1 MAARR
6 WVIQAPIGRPITMNK
21 HRTLHHLERAKVDAE
36 IRAYWFTMALKA
48 RLPRLERIRI
58 EVTPLHK
65 NNASPQDVA
74 ACAPYEKAA
83 RDGLVDA
90 RVIDDDS
97 GVYVACCSFFPPRV
111 CGVDGIELVVID
123 ASGETP

>member
-1 MAARR
+1 MTARR
-6 WVIQAPIGRPITMNK
+6 WTLTMTGGRPMTMNE
-21 HRTLHHLERAKVDAE
+21 HRTLHFRARAKYDAGVRE
-36 IRAYWFTMALKA
+36 WWAWAALGA
-48 RLPRLERIRI
+48 QIPHLERIRL

-90 RVIDDDS
+90 RVVPDDGPKFVLS
-97 GVYVACCSFFPPRV
+97 CLFNAPRV
-111 CGVDGIELVVID
+111 CGVDGLELVVID
-123 ASGETP
+123 ASEET

>member
-83 RDGLVDA
+83 RDGLRDA
-90 RVIDDDS
+90 RVVADD
-97 GVYVACCSFFPPRV
+97 GPAYVLSCMFHAPRV

-123 ASGETP
+123 ASEESP

>member
-1 MAARR
+1 VTARR

-21 HRTLHHLERAKVDAE
+21 HRTLHHHERAKVDAAIRE
-36 IRAYWFTMALKA
+36 HWAWLAIRAKVPHLD
-48 RLPRLERIRI
+48 RIRI

-65 NNASPQDVA
+65 DGRAPQDVA

-90 RVIDDDS
+90 RVVVDD
-97 GVYVACCSFFPPRV
+97 GPKYVLSCMFHAPRV

-123 ASGETP
+123 ASEEET